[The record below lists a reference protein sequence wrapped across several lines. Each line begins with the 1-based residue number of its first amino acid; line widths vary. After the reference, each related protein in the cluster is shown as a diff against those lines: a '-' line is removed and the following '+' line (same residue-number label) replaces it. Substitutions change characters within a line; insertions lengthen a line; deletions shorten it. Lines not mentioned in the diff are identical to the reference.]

1 MPFST
6 SFSLPSSSGPSGDV
20 VVVVVVA
27 VVGAA
32 LTSGLTSGSATADE
46 TLVLFWKKRLGNM
59 VAQLLCASLLAH
71 TMRIVKSK
79 RRTTHRRMTR
89 VKMVCKQERKA
100 RQKKKNNDVSEE
112 ERQRDGDAMQR

>member
-79 RRTTHRRMTR
+79 RRQRRETNDAGENGVQTRAQGTAKEKKTTT
-89 VKMVCKQERKA
+89 
-100 RQKKKNNDVSEE
+100 
-112 ERQRDGDAMQR
+112 

>member
-20 VVVVVVA
+20 VVVVVVVVVA

-32 LTSGLTSGSATADE
+32 LTSWLTSGSATADE

-79 RRTTHRRMTR
+79 RTSTQRRMTR

-100 RQKKKNNDVSEE
+100 RQKKKKTTT
-112 ERQRDGDAMQR
+112 